1 VPIAVITGVGH
12 LLSEDRHNRTLRTLG
27 EALDAV

>member
-1 VPIAVITGVGH
+1 VGH
-12 LLSEDRHNRTLRTLG
+12 LLSDDRHNRTLHTLG